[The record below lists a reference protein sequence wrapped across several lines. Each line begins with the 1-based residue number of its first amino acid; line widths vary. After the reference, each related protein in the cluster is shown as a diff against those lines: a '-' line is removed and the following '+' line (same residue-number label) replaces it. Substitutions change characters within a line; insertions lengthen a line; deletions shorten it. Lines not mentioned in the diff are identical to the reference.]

1 MPKIQDGETTQEMN
15 EQPLVSAII
24 PTRKR
29 LLRLI
34 KTVESMRNRAD
45 NPDCI
50 EFVLKIDED
59 DMETQLGFPW
69 HKFPTARKVIS
80 PRGRGYVEMGRFVTE
95 ALNAATGKWGFLIDD
110 DCWIYRES
118 AEVTRGWD
126 TLLRE
131 VPDRALAQ
139 CEFYHLGGSLY
150 GPGSCGVVGPIFPM
164 EVWKNSGIAELPSP
178 ADDSLCGYFVRTLHY
193 PVHLLKGYIY
203 RHNRDTEEQ
212 LAAQALL

>member
-1 MPKIQDGETTQEMN
+1 MQ
-15 EQPLVSAII
+15 
-24 PTRKR
+24 
-29 LLRLI
+29 
-34 KTVESMRNRAD
+34 NRAD

-59 DMETQLGFPW
+59 DAETQLGFPW
-69 HKFPTARKVIS
+69 DRFPTARKVIS

-110 DCWIYRES
+110 DCWIYRKD
-118 AEVTRGWD
+118 ATVTRGWD

-131 VPDRALAQ
+131 APDQSLVQ
-139 CEFYHLGGSLY
+139 CEFYHLGASEYGS
-150 GPGSCGVVGPIFPM
+150 GSCGVCGLIFPM
-164 EVWKNSGIAELPSP
+164 DGWKNSGIKELASP
-178 ADDSLCGYFVRTLHY
+178 ADNSLFGYFAHQLHY
-193 PVHLLKGYIY
+193 PVHLLKGFVY